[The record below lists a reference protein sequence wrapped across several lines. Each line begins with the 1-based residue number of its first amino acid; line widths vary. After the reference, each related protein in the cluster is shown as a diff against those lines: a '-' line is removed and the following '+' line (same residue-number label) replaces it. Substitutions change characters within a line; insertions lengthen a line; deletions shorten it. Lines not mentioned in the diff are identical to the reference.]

1 MLPEGVTSVALK
13 TGILK
18 LIVDASPVAKLV
30 LVILLLFSIAS
41 WAVIADRWRLFR
53 RARQQSRRFFRA
65 FRSQRDLRQLHRE
78 AAAWP
83 ASPAANVF
91 REVFGKFANPVFT
104 GDVTERTGLSSAH
117 NQAVVEA
124 VYRELDRASHAE
136 MAKLEKGLTVLAT
149 TGSVSPFFGLFGTVW
164 GIMSAFINISAQ
176 GSTNIV
182 AVAPGIAEALIATAA
197 GLAAAI
203 PAVMAYNHFLHRIR
217 EMGLELEDLS
227 TSLLTI
233 VQMKSQYESV

>member
-1 MLPEGVTSVALK
+1 MLPDEVTRAALTTGV
-13 TGILK
+13 LK
-18 LIVDASPVAKLV
+18 LILSSSLIAKIV
-30 LVILLLFSIAS
+30 LGMLLLLSIVS

-65 FRSQRDLRQLHRE
+65 FRSQRDFQQLYRE
-78 AAAWP
+78 AAAWS

-91 REVFGKFANPVFT
+91 REVFAKFANPVFT
-104 GDVTERTGLSSAH
+104 ADATERAAVSSADH
-117 NQAVVEA
+117 HAIVEV

-136 MAKLEKGLTVLAT
+136 LAKLEKGLTILAT

-164 GIMSAFINISAQ
+164 GIMTAFINISAQ

-182 AVAPGIAEALIATAA
+182 AVAPGIAESLIATAA

-203 PAVMAYNHFLHRIR
+203 PAVLAYNYFLNRTR
-217 EMGLELEDLS
+217 EMGLELEELS
-227 TSLLTI
+227 TSLLT
-233 VQMKSQYESV
+233 VLQMRTHEDSV